1 MAGDPSALE
10 QHHCNVGA
18 NFVRLVLPSDVLRR
32 KCDAYRKIDSITD
45 YTDNTD
51 GSRRNAAH
59 ETHEA
64 RQ

>member
-1 MAGDPSALE
+1 MADDPPALE
-10 QHHCNVGA
+10 QHHCDAGA
-18 NFVRLVLPSDVLRR
+18 NFVRIILRPDA
-32 KCDAYRKIDSITD
+32 CAGSVNAYRKIDLTTD
-45 YTDNTD
+45 YADNTD